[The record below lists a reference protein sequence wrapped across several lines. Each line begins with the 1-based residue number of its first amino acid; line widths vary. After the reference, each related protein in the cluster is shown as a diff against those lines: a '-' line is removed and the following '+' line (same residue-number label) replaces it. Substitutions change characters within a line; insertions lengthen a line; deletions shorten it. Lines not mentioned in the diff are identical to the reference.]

1 MSSYKFEDRR
11 KLVSYFKNE
20 AKREIEYSE
29 KIKKTSNNSVNPIV
43 RVIMDAVSQDSIK
56 HSKIYETMALI
67 IESPQLITENESKKV
82 LDDMKNH
89 IEMEK
94 ESIEELNELLKNDT
108 IKNDK
113 PLKFLIE
120 MLLRDEKL
128 HHAMLS
134 DIYSLLIKNITL
146 TEEDIWQQIWNDAMY
161 HGTPGG

>member
-11 KLVSYFKNE
+11 NLVSYFKSE
-20 AKREIEYSE
+20 ANREVQYSDDVR
-29 KIKKTSNNSVNPIV
+29 KTSNNSLNPIV
-43 RVIMDAVSQDSIK
+43 KLIMEAVSQDSIK

-67 IESPQLITENESKKV
+67 IENPQLITEKESEMV
-82 LDDMKNH
+82 LEDMKRH
-89 IEMEK
+89 IQNEK
-94 ESIEELNELLKNDT
+94 ESIDELNNLLNNKA
-108 IKNDK
+108 IQNDK

-134 DIYSLLIKNITL
+134 DLYNILIKNITL
-146 TEEDIWQQIWNDAMY
+146 TEEDIWDQIWNDAMY

>member
-11 KLVSYFKNE
+11 KLVSYFKKE

-29 KIKKTSNNSVNPIV
+29 KIKNTSNNSVNPIV
-43 RVIMDAVSQDSIK
+43 RLIMDAVAQDSIK

-67 IESPQLITENESKKV
+67 IENPQLITETESKMV
-82 LDDMKNH
+82 LDDMKKH

-94 ESIEELNELLKNDT
+94 ESINELNELLKNDA

-113 PLKFLIE
+113 PLKFLID

-134 DIYSLLIKNITL
+134 DIYNLLIKNITL